1 VPSIYLIHWFVTIT
15 SEKLV
20 VDSEEAA
27 FIATIL
33 LVVTDSSDLCLSGR
47 LSLRRV
53 AADPIP
59 VRLVPEDAEAA
70 RVKPYVS

>member
-1 VPSIYLIHWFVTIT
+1 MPSIYLIHWFVTIT

-33 LVVTDSSDLCLSGR
+33 LVVTDSSDLCLSGVCLYAELPLTR
-47 LSLRRV
+47 YLSDWFPRTQRQP
-53 AADPIP
+53 A
-59 VRLVPEDAEAA
+59 
-70 RVKPYVS
+70 